1 MRMQRALVEAAVM
14 QAASRSRALHAAA
27 EMRPARTRMMTSRLG
42 RCSESRMLCVVA
54 DRGEPRLR
62 LLRVVYVYCMLCT
75 HSSGYLTRCRAECIS
90 GTLRGRSLRAVAFRV
105 ELHLPIPRVTRLHG
119 LISRVHQLSPE
130 VARYCAGMHAG
141 IAMQP

>member
-42 RCSESRMLCVVA
+42 RCSESRMLFVVA

-75 HSSGYLTRCRAECIS
+75 HSSGYLTRCRAECAFP
-90 GTLRGRSLRAVAFRV
+90 GRSEDDRC
-105 ELHLPIPRVTRLHG
+105 G
-119 LISRVHQLSPE
+119 LSRFGLSCTCLFL
-130 VARYCAGMHAG
+130 V
-141 IAMQP
+141 